1 MSSQTPEFPQ
11 VGDIAP
17 DFEFESRQGRVSLSQ
32 YTQGHWCVFFAHPA
46 NFTSAWAMFSTFL
59 GMKERRLN
67 SRNIKVLGLSNEP
80 LRHSNDWAEKA
91 RRYVGIYLRAPVI
104 EDLDFRI
111 ARMYGLA
118 SGRRPQPGCD
128 RLAVVIDPGGIVR
141 MVIHRPLPD
150 IDSALLEIERAL
162 DRLQGIQ
169 SNEKPA
175 TPKDPM
181 VSEQADAAPR
191 STYRLRA
198 AYFSRKKL
206 VEN

>member
-1 MSSQTPEFPQ
+1 
-11 VGDIAP
+11 
-17 DFEFESRQGRVSLSQ
+17 
-32 YTQGHWCVFFAHPA
+32 
-46 NFTSAWAMFSTFL
+46 MFSTFL

-111 ARMYGLA
+111 ARQYGLA

-169 SNEKPA
+169 PGEKPA
-175 TPKDPM
+175 PPKDPL

-191 STYRLRA
+191 STYKLRA